1 MSRLALRRPV
11 CGARPEVL
19 ARPWRDVDYCSVDFE
34 TTGLDLRRDSI
45 VSYGAVTVRGGRVL
59 GSSAVYALARP
70 NREPSPSSVA
80 VHTLRA
86 VDCAEAPG
94 DRETGHALSVLLEDK
109 VLVAHAAW
117 IETTLLKRYLAKVG
131 RRLSPLVVDTAA
143 LARAL
148 DLAPHQGNAEPSLEW
163 LAYQMR
169 LPGYTPHHALG
180 DAMTTA
186 VVFVTLASRLAAL
199 QPSLT
204 AGGLIRI
211 SDQQRRA

>member
-1 MSRLALRRPV
+1 MSRLTLRRPV
-11 CGARPEVL
+11 CGATPEVL
-19 ARPWRDVDYCSVDFE
+19 AQRWRDVDYCSVDFE

-45 VSYGAVTVRGGRVL
+45 VSYGAVTVRGGRVM

-80 VHTLRA
+80 IHTLRA

-131 RRLSPLVVDTAA
+131 RRPSPLVVDTAA

-148 DLAPHQGNAEPSLEW
+148 DLAPYQGNAEPSLEW
-163 LAYQMR
+163 LAHQLR

-186 VVFVTLASRLAAL
+186 IVFVALASRLGVR
-199 QPSLT
+199 QPDLT
-204 AGGLIRI
+204 AADLIRF
-211 SDQQRRA
+211 SDKYRRA

>member
-11 CGARPEVL
+11 CGATPEVL
-19 ARPWRDVDYCSVDFE
+19 ARLWREVDYCSLDFE
-34 TTGLDLRRDSI
+34 TTGLDLKRDSI

-70 NREPSPSSVA
+70 NREPSPFSVA
-80 VHTLRA
+80 IHALRA

-117 IETTLLKRYLAKVG
+117 IETKLLKRYLAKAG
-131 RRLSPLVVDTAA
+131 RRLGPLAVDTAA

-148 DLAPHQGNAEPSLEW
+148 DLAPHEGHSEPSLEW
-163 LAYQMR
+163 LAHQLR
-169 LPGYTPHHALG
+169 LPAYTPHHALG

-186 VVFVTLASRLAAL
+186 VLFVALASRLGAV
-199 QPSLT
+199 QPDLS
-204 AGGLIRI
+204 AGDLIRT
-211 SDQQRRA
+211 SDQYRRV